1 MAFIGQ
7 DVDTV
12 FLGLSG
18 AGATN
23 LVSFYG
29 VLQNGDVE
37 EVYNS
42 SGRLPDG
49 AFQGGIINETAVQI
63 GDALYF
69 VEFFRFGQPVGG
81 GFDDRYFVSRL
92 NKDGTVETLAQLPGG
107 TRGDGFGESDELDT
121 AFEYNGTYHVM
132 ASVALTLELF
142 SVSPEGTLTQVSNF
156 ERPFFPGAE
165 NGVAAVNDTLFL
177 LGDQRTPNGIKELW
191 RVLPGGGQEV
201 VFSDGVNSVVD
212 VEAFANRAWFI
223 TSNLS
228 PFGRDGRLFSIG
240 ETGAARRVALPT
252 NEVAVYLDTDADGLM
267 IVTRNTAT
275 NRTTISTVAADGSVE
290 RILTTGVAD
299 VSDICGFGNDVYFI
313 GQPFG
318 GQQSLYRI
326 GPTGTAEAVTG
337 FGNGYPELDVKGLY
351 VSGGK
356 LWFQA
361 TIQVPDGFGGFNF
374 FPNVLHSMDATGDIS
389 VISGAPRNNQNILTL
404 EGYEFSLDFPDAVVG
419 TSVADSLLGTAQGE
433 LINGL
438 AGNDTVLGFAGN
450 DTVLGGFG
458 ADLLS
463 GGRGSDSISGGAGN
477 DTLGGGLGTDVL
489 TGNVGA
495 DTFRFDTSPN
505 GALNADTITDF
516 ASGIDHIELALSV
529 MAELGS
535 LGVLDAD
542 AFRSGAQAV
551 KGQDASDRV
560 IFNTSTGA
568 LYYDS
573 DGSGAARSIKIAVL
587 GPLAALDFSDIVVI

>member
-18 AGATN
+18 AGANN
-23 LVSFYG
+23 LISFYG
-29 VLQNGDVE
+29 VLATGGVQQI
-37 EVYNS
+37 YNS
-42 SGRLPDG
+42 SSRLPDG
-49 AFQGGIINETAVQI
+49 AFQGGVLDNTAVQV

-69 VEFFRFGQPVGG
+69 VEFFRFGLGG
-81 GFDDRYFVSRL
+81 AFDDRYFVSRL

-107 TRGDGFGESDELDT
+107 TISQGAGPYDHRDT
-121 AFEYNGTYHVM
+121 AFEHNGTYHVM
-132 ASVALTLELF
+132 AGSALTTEVF
-142 SVSPEGTLTQVSNF
+142 SVSPAGVLAQITDF
-156 ERPFFPGAE
+156 DRPLYPGAQP
-165 NGVAAVNDTLFL
+165 GAVWVNDTLFV
-177 LGDQRTPNGIKELW
+177 LGDQRTPSGISELW
-191 RVLPGGGQEV
+191 RVAANGGQEA
-201 VFSDGVNSVVD
+201 VFSDGVNSVLDVD
-212 VEAFANRAWFI
+212 SFANRAWFI
-223 TSNLS
+223 TSDQS
-228 PFGRDGRLFSIG
+228 PLGASGKLFSIG
-240 ETGAARRVALPT
+240 ENGSARRVALPR
-252 NEVAVYLDTDADGLM
+252 NEVAMFLDTDADGLLV
-267 IVTRNTAT
+267 VTRNTAGFLS
-275 NRTTISTVAADGSVE
+275 TISSIAADGSVT
-290 RILTTGVAD
+290 RVMSAGFASI
-299 VSDICGFGNDVYFI
+299 SDICGFGSEAYFI
-313 GQPFG
+313 GIKPLENSFA
-318 GQQSLYRI
+318 LYRV
-326 GPTGTAEAVTG
+326 GQSGDAELVRG
-337 FGNGYPELDVKGLY
+337 IGNGLADPNVAELY

-356 LWFQA
+356 LWFTA
-361 TIQVPDGFGGFNF
+361 NIQVRDGFGGFTEIA
-374 FPNVLHSMDATGDIS
+374 NVLHSMDSSGQIAIEA
-389 VISGAPRNNQNILTL
+389 GAPGTYPNIIPL
-404 EGYEFSLDFPDAVVG
+404 EGYEFALDFPDPING
-419 TSVADSLLGTAQGE
+419 TSGADLLLGTGQGE
-433 LINGL
+433 LISGL
-438 AGNDTVLGFAGN
+438 AQDDTVQGFAGN
-450 DTVLGGFG
+450 DTIVGGLG
-458 ADLLS
+458 ADLLL
-463 GGRGSDSISGGAGN
+463 GDRGQDLILGEAGN

-495 DTFRFDTSPN
+495 DTFRFDTAPN